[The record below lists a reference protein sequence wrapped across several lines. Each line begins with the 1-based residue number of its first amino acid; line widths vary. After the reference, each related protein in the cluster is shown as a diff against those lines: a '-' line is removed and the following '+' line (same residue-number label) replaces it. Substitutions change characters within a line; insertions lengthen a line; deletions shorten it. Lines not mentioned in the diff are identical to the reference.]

1 MNNVP
6 TGGGFRGSSL
16 HARARALC
24 TPDVAATRA
33 REALRRLRPRRIVAT
48 DRVASASGRRRRGE
62 ILRRPELAPAAGGA
76 SRDLAR
82 GRGARWDD
90 SDARRDRARAR
101 VDHGEDYGPGADGRL
116 IPALLRDFRP
126 RATPRSVLRDPP
138 QRRGDARGDG
148 GGDGDDKAKAKAK
161 VAVAFVTSGR
171 ATTREGLFGSY
182 ATDAAFAAAAAA
194 NARTRRARTAPA
206 AAPAPRDTPTGGEG
220 EAAKSARS
228 EERRRRHRLS
238 RFRRHYLPADAP
250 GAPRADP
257 AAATASSKPRPS
269 PPSPPPSPSP
279 SPPPKKHRRKTWDV
293 DMRPARRQGII
304 PRGTAP
310 PGTTQ
315 LACAAAADAAA
326 VVANRPAEDRERYQ
340 RRIVT
345 TCAREHVDGIVR
357 RAREGSRCARL
368 GARGA

>member
-148 GGDGDDKAKAKAK
+148 DGDGDDKAKAKAK

-171 ATTREGLFGSY
+171 ATTREGAVRVVRDGRGVRRGGGGERED
-182 ATDAAFAAAAAA
+182 ATRED
-194 NARTRRARTAPA
+194 RAR
-206 AAPAPRDTPTGGEG
+206 RRSG
-220 EAAKSARS
+220 SARYS
-228 EERRRRHRLS
+228 DR
-238 RFRRHYLPADAP
+238 
-250 GAPRADP
+250 
-257 AAATASSKPRPS
+257 
-269 PPSPPPSPSP
+269 
-279 SPPPKKHRRKTWDV
+279 W
-293 DMRPARRQGII
+293 
-304 PRGTAP
+304 RG
-310 PGTTQ
+310 
-315 LACAAAADAAA
+315 
-326 VVANRPAEDRERYQ
+326 
-340 RRIVT
+340 
-345 TCAREHVDGIVR
+345 
-357 RAREGSRCARL
+357 
-368 GARGA
+368 RGG

>member
-1 MNNVP
+1 M
-6 TGGGFRGSSL
+6 
-16 HARARALC
+16 
-24 TPDVAATRA
+24 
-33 REALRRLRPRRIVAT
+33 
-48 DRVASASGRRRRGE
+48 
-62 ILRRPELAPAAGGA
+62 
-76 SRDLAR
+76 
-82 GRGARWDD
+82 
-90 SDARRDRARAR
+90 
-101 VDHGEDYGPGADGRL
+101 
-116 IPALLRDFRP
+116 
-126 RATPRSVLRDPP
+126 LRDPP

-148 GGDGDDKAKAKAK
+148 DGDGDDKAKAKAK

-269 PPSPPPSPSP
+269 PPSPPP
-279 SPPPKKHRRKTWDV
+279 KKHRRKTWDV
-293 DMRPARRQGII
+293 DMRPARRQGIIPRGTAGII